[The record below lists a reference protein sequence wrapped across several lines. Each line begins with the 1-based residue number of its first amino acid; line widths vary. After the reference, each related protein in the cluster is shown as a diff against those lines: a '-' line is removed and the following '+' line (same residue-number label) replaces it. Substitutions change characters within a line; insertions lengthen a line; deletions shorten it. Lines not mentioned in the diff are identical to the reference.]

1 MLAYLDGRVARP
13 GASHRRR
20 REPLAATQ
28 TTALDAAAQAD
39 TQQERKVLWRQRA
52 QATGRSEADV
62 EPTGK
67 QCKETKCLL
76 ISKIAFSSFWRV
88 KWTYT

>member
-39 TQQERKVLWRQRA
+39 AQQEREVLWRRA
-52 QATGRSEADV
+52 
-62 EPTGK
+62 
-67 QCKETKCLL
+67 
-76 ISKIAFSSFWRV
+76 
-88 KWTYT
+88 